1 MSESPPQA
9 TPTGEFGLT
18 PPAFQPPVQA
28 ASASDLIK
36 LDEGLKTRVEAQA
49 EAFVRALMVADVH
62 GEDFKRRMDSAFKL
76 GRKEISE
83 ATRLNTAFTR
93 QNYRGIENSPAFH
106 AMNELRSIMDQM
118 NPVRFGDLFE
128 PTKLL
133 GFLPGGD
140 KLKAYFRKFES
151 ASTQIDVLVSRLSE
165 AQDDLER
172 DAISLEESKK
182 QLWDAMQNLKAAAH
196 FSQILERKLK
206 ALIESLRATDAN
218 RARVLEQEALFY
230 AVQNYE
236 GLLTQLAVT
245 VNGYLAMEPLKK
257 TAREMS
263 IGIDRLKTTGM
274 SALAVAQTIAIA
286 TGNQMRIQEA
296 MQKTRDV
303 IGNLVAQSATQ
314 LGQHAQTV
322 GKAAMDP
329 TLELAK
335 LQSAFDSTFKALD
348 AMDNFRSAAI
358 ESMSKNNTA
367 LQALIDKS
375 KPYVE
380 RAAQGAAASKVDPDL
395 IGPVAL

>member
-1 MSESPPQA
+1 MSESRVQA
-9 TPTGEFGLT
+9 SCGENILSAPDFSS
-18 PPAFQPPVQA
+18 PVQA
-28 ASASDLIK
+28 SAASELVNLDHDLK
-36 LDEGLKTRVEAQA
+36 ARVEAQA

-62 GEDFKRRMDSAFKL
+62 GEDFKRRMDSAFRL
-76 GRKEISE
+76 GRKEIAE
-83 ATRLNTAFTR
+83 ATRLNSAFTR
-93 QNYRGIENSPAFH
+93 QSYRGIENSAAYQ
-106 AMNELRSIMDQM
+106 AMSELRGIMDRM

-140 KLKAYFRKFES
+140 RLKAYFRKFES
-151 ASTQIDVLVSRLSE
+151 ASRQIDVLVARLSE
-165 AQDDLER
+165 AQDELER
-172 DAISLEESKK
+172 DAIALEESKK

-196 FSQILERKLK
+196 FSQVLEKKLK
-206 ALIESLRATDAN
+206 AQIESLRASDAN

-236 GLLTQLAVT
+236 GLLTQLAVS

-263 IGIDRLKTTGM
+263 IGIDRLKTSGM

-286 TGNQMRIQEA
+286 TGNQMRIQDA
-296 MQKTRDV
+296 LQKTREV
-303 IGNLVAQSATQ
+303 IGNLVAQSAAQ

-322 GKAAMDP
+322 GKAATDP

-335 LQSAFDSTFKALD
+335 LQAAFDQTFKALD
-348 AMDNFRSAAI
+348 AMDGFRSAAI
-358 ESMSKNNTA
+358 AGMARNNEA

-380 RAAQGAAASKVDPDL
+380 RAAQGAAASKVDPAL
-395 IGPVAL
+395 AGPVAL

>member
-1 MSESPPQA
+1 MSDPVPERNKA
-9 TPTGEFGLT
+9 GEFTLT
-18 PPAFQPPVQA
+18 PPEFQPPVAAQA
-28 ASASDLIK
+28 AGDVVK
-36 LDEGLKTRVEAQA
+36 LDPELQRKVEAQVNS
-49 EAFVRALMVADVH
+49 FVEGLMTADVH
-62 GEDFKRRMDSAFKL
+62 GEDFKRRMDAAFRL
-76 GRKEISE
+76 GRKEIAE

-93 QNYRGIENSPAFH
+93 QSYRGIEGSPAFQ
-106 AMNELRSIMDQM
+106 AMNELRNIMDQM

-151 ASTQIDVLVSRLSE
+151 ASTQIDVLVSRLAE

-172 DAISLEESKK
+172 DAIALEDAKK
-182 QLWDAMQNLKAAAH
+182 QLWNAMQNLKAAAH
-196 FSQILERKLK
+196 FSDLLQQRLK
-206 ALIESLRATDAN
+206 AQVEGLRATDPN

-236 GLLTQLAVT
+236 GLLTQVAVT

-303 IGNLVAQSATQ
+303 IGNLVAQSAAQ
-314 LGQHAQTV
+314 LHQHAQTV

-329 TLELAK
+329 TLELGK
-335 LQSAFDSTFKALD
+335 LQAAFDQTFKALD
-348 AMDNFRSAAI
+348 AMDSFRSAAI
-358 ESMSKNNTA
+358 ASMSKNNEA
-367 LQALIDKS
+367 LQTLIDKS

-380 RAAQGAAASKVDPDL
+380 RAAQGAGAGKPDPGL
-395 IGPVAL
+395 AGPVSL

>member
-1 MSESPPQA
+1 MTDAAAQPAQ
-9 TPTGEFGLT
+9 PTLT
-18 PPAFQPPVQA
+18 PPAFQPPVEGPKAQ
-28 ASASDLIK
+28 DLVPLDTEIK
-36 LDEGLKTRVEAQA
+36 SRVEAQA
-49 EAFVRALMVADVH
+49 DGFVRGLMNADVH
-62 GEDFKRRMDSAFKL
+62 GDDFKRRMDAAFKL

-83 ATRLNTAFTR
+83 ATRLNTAFTK
-93 QNYRGIENSPAFH
+93 QSYRGIENTPAFQ
-106 AMNELRSIMDQM
+106 AMNELRNVMDQL

-151 ASTQIDVLVSRLSE
+151 ATTQIDVLVARLTE
-165 AQDDLER
+165 AQDELER
-172 DAISLEESKK
+172 DAVALEDSKR
-182 QLWDAMQNLKAAAH
+182 QLWAAMQNLKAAAY
-196 FSQILERKLK
+196 FAEILQRKLK
-206 ALIESLRATDAN
+206 SELDALRATDAN

-236 GLLTQLAVT
+236 GILTQLAVT
-245 VNGYLAMEPLKK
+245 VNGYLAMDPLKK

-296 MQKTRDV
+296 MQKTKDV
-303 IGNLVAQSATQ
+303 IGNLVAQSAAQ

-329 TLELAK
+329 TLELGK
-335 LQSAFDSTFKALD
+335 LQAAFDNTFKAID
-348 AMDNFRSAAI
+348 AMDSFRSAAI
-358 ESMSKNNTA
+358 ASMTKNNA
-367 LQALIDKS
+367 VLQALIDKS

-380 RAAQGAAASKVDPDL
+380 RAAQGAAASKLDPDL
-395 IGPVAL
+395 MGPVAL

>member
-1 MSESPPQA
+1 MSESRVQA
-9 TPTGEFGLT
+9 SRGENILSAPDFSS
-18 PPAFQPPVQA
+18 PVQA
-28 ASASDLIK
+28 SAASELVNLDHDL
-36 LDEGLKTRVEAQA
+36 EARVEAQA

-62 GEDFKRRMDSAFKL
+62 GEDFKRRMDSAFRL
-76 GRKEISE
+76 GRKEIAE
-83 ATRLNTAFTR
+83 ATRLNSAFTR
-93 QNYRGIENSPAFH
+93 QSYRGIENSAAYQ
-106 AMNELRSIMDQM
+106 AMSELRGIMDRM

-140 KLKAYFRKFES
+140 RLKAYFRKFES
-151 ASTQIDVLVSRLSE
+151 ASRQIDVLVARLSE
-165 AQDDLER
+165 AQDELER
-172 DAISLEESKK
+172 DAIALEESKK

-196 FSQILERKLK
+196 FSQVLEKKLK
-206 ALIESLRATDAN
+206 AQIESLRASDAN

-236 GLLTQLAVT
+236 GLLTQLAVS

-263 IGIDRLKTTGM
+263 IGIDRLKTSGM

-286 TGNQMRIQEA
+286 TGNQMRIQDA
-296 MQKTRDV
+296 LQKTREV
-303 IGNLVAQSATQ
+303 IGNLVAQSAAQ

-322 GKAAMDP
+322 GKAATDP

-335 LQSAFDSTFKALD
+335 LQAAFDQTFKALD
-348 AMDNFRSAAI
+348 AMDGFRSAAI
-358 ESMSKNNTA
+358 AGMARNNEA

-380 RAAQGAAASKVDPDL
+380 RAAQGAAASKVDPAL
-395 IGPVAL
+395 AGPVAL

>member
-1 MSESPPQA
+1 MSESVPQQKTA
-9 TPTGEFGLT
+9 GEFTLT
-18 PPAFQPPVQA
+18 PPEFQPPVPARA
-28 ASASDLIK
+28 APDVVP
-36 LDEGLKTRVEAQA
+36 LDPELKTKVEAQVD
-49 EAFVRALMVADVH
+49 AFVQGLMTADVH
-62 GEDFKRRMDSAFKL
+62 GEDFKRRMDAAFKL
-76 GRKEISE
+76 GRKEIAE

-93 QNYRGIENSPAFH
+93 QSYRGIEGTPAFQ
-106 AMNELRSIMDQM
+106 AMAELRNIMDQM

-151 ASTQIDVLVSRLSE
+151 ASTQIDVLVQRLSE

-172 DAISLEESKK
+172 DAIALEDAKK

-196 FSQILERKLK
+196 FSQVLQAKLK
-206 ALIESLRATDAN
+206 AQVEGLRAADPN

-236 GLLTQLAVT
+236 GILTQVAVT

-303 IGNLVAQSATQ
+303 IGNLVAQSAAQ
-314 LGQHAQTV
+314 LHQHAQTV
-322 GKAAMDP
+322 GKAATDP
-329 TLELAK
+329 TLELGK
-335 LQSAFDSTFKALD
+335 LQSAFDQTFKALD
-348 AMDNFRSAAI
+348 AMDSFRSAAI
-358 ESMSKNNTA
+358 ASMSKNNEA

-375 KPYVE
+375 RPYVE
-380 RAAQGAAASKVDPDL
+380 RAAQGAAAGKPDPSL
-395 IGPVAL
+395 AGPVAL

>member
-1 MSESPPQA
+1 VSESPLKSS
-9 TPTGEFGLT
+9 TGTYQLT
-18 PPAFQPPVQA
+18 PPEFKTPVESDA
-28 ASASDLIK
+28 ASDLVQ
-36 LDEGLKTRVEAQA
+36 LDDGLKSRVEAQA
-49 EAFVRALMVADVH
+49 DAFVRALMVADVH

-93 QNYRGIENSPAFH
+93 QSYRGIENSAAFQS
-106 AMNELRSIMDQM
+106 MNELRSIMDRM

-172 DAISLEESKK
+172 DAIALEDSKK
-182 QLWDAMQNLKAAAH
+182 QLWEAMQNLKAAAH
-196 FSQILERKLK
+196 FAHVLERKLK
-206 ALIESLRATDAN
+206 AQIDTLRATDAN
-218 RARVLEQEALFY
+218 RARILEQEALFY

-296 MQKTRDV
+296 MHKTRDV
-303 IGNLVAQSATQ
+303 IGNLVAQSAAQ

-322 GKAAMDP
+322 GKAATDP

-358 ESMSKNNTA
+358 AGMTKNNEA
-367 LQALIDKS
+367 LQKLIDKS
-375 KPYVE
+375 KPHVE
-380 RAAQGAAASKVDPDL
+380 RASQGAAASKLDPDL